1 MAATGFF
8 YTFTR
13 PRQALP
19 MSMLK
24 YDPIGK
30 DAPPLSTTPPT
41 PHPTRIGGQRAD
53 GDRSSKTGIKRMGE
67 FVQKRHAAEHFS
79 EGQSYLAS
87 S

>member
-1 MAATGFF
+1 
-8 YTFTR
+8 
-13 PRQALP
+13 

-30 DAPPLSTTPPT
+30 DAQPPPRRPEE
-41 PHPTRIGGQRAD
+41 TRIGGQQGGQRRRQP
-53 GDRSSKTGIKRMGE
+53 GTKRRRRE
-67 FVQKRHAAEHFS
+67 FVPGEHAAENLS